1 MNYNL
6 FVGIDWASKNHQ
18 VCVLDVEGKRLAE
31 FSVKHSAA
39 GMDQL
44 ANRLLERTQ
53 EASTC
58 AVSIELN
65 RGPIVEGLIERGFH
79 VFAINPKQLDRFRD
93 RHGPSGAKDD
103 RRDAYVLA
111 DSLRTDRPRFR
122 RVELDPALILQ
133 LREASRTQSEL
144 RKDLSRLSSRLREL
158 LHRYF
163 PQLLNFSPA
172 ADEPWLWSLLLKA
185 PTPHKARRLKKAQLA
200 KLLKEHHIRRLSA
213 DELHQALALPPLS
226 LAPGS
231 VEAASEHACSLIVRL
246 RPTHE
251 QLRLC
256 ERRIGELLD
265 QLTEQEPS
273 SQAGK
278 GEHRDAEILLSLPG
292 VGKLNGAAML
302 SEASQALRNHDYDT
316 LATLGGVSP
325 VTRKSGNRCIVLMRR
340 ACNHRLR
347 DALYSWANCS
357 IQNDQAALQHY
368 RNARQRGL
376 DHNPALRT
384 LSQHWLR
391 ILVAMLRDRTLYD
404 PNRNQAVPAA

>member
-1 MNYNL
+1 MNYSL
-6 FVGIDWASKNHQ
+6 FVGIDWADKDHQ
-18 VCVLDVEGKRLAE
+18 VCAVDAQGKRLTE
-31 FSVKHSAA
+31 FSVEHSAA
-39 GMDQL
+39 GMTRL
-44 ANRLLERTQ
+44 ASRLLELAQ
-53 EASTC
+53 AASKC
-58 AVSIELN
+58 AVAIELT
-65 RGPIVEGLIERGFH
+65 RGPIVEGLLERGFD

-93 RHGPSGAKDD
+93 RHTTAGAKDD

-111 DSLRTDRPRFR
+111 DSLRNDRPRFR
-122 RVELDPALILQ
+122 RLELDEPLIIR
-133 LREASRTQSEL
+133 LRELSRTHREL
-144 RKDLSRLSSRLREL
+144 QNDLGRLSSRLREQ

-163 PQLLNFSPA
+163 PQLLNFSSG

-185 PTPHKARRLKKAQLA
+185 PTPHEARRLKKAQLT
-200 KLLKEHHIRRLSA
+200 KLLKDHHIRRFSA
-213 DELHQALALPPLS
+213 DALHQALAQSSLQ

-231 VEAASEHACSLIVRL
+231 IEAASEHVHSLIARL

-256 ERRIGELLD
+256 DRRLGELLA
-265 QLTEQEPS
+265 QLAEQPASDASE
-273 SQAGK
+273 

-292 VGKLNGAAML
+292 VGKFNGAAML
-302 SEASQALRNHDYDT
+302 SEASQALRMRDYAT
-316 LATLGGVSP
+316 LASLSGVAP
-325 VTRKSGNRCIVLMRR
+325 VTRQSGSRRVVFMRR
-340 ACNHRLR
+340 ACSHRLR

-384 LSQHWLR
+384 LGQRWLR

-404 PNRNQAVPAA
+404 PDLDHAVHAA